1 MIENGP
7 PHAWLKIGFFTY
19 KFVLGWTFFGSL
31 IIFENLK
38 VRNAYFYGFG
48 LPKGYFKLAGAQ
60 GVHFTSFALA
70 GVHRAYF

>member
-1 MIENGP
+1 MVP
-7 PHAWLKIGFFTY
+7 PMPGSKLDFLHTNLF
-19 KFVLGWTFFGSL
+19 LGGSFFGDL
-31 IIFENLK
+31 FIFENLK

-48 LPKGYFKLAGAQ
+48 LPKGYFKLAVAQ

>member
-1 MIENGP
+1 MVP
-7 PHAWLKIGFFTY
+7 PMPGSKLDLLHTNLF
-19 KFVLGWTFFGSL
+19 LGGSFFGNL